1 MKLTILANKHMKI
14 SSTSLVFREMQIK
27 TRKRCHF
34 PPTRMT
40 IIKKRQRITSI
51 GKDVEKLEPSYTA
64 AAAKSLQSCLTL
76 CECKNDAATME
87 NSLVVLR
94 QVKHRNSL
102 LGVYPKDT

>member
-1 MKLTILANKHMKI
+1 MKR
-14 SSTSLVFREMQIK
+14 SSTSLVIREMQIK

-40 IIKKRQRITSI
+40 IIKKKRQRITST

-64 AAAKSLQSCLTL
+64 AAAKSLQLCPTL

-87 NSLVVLR
+87 NSLVVLQ
-94 QVKHRNSL
+94 QVKHRIT
-102 LGVYPKDT
+102 V